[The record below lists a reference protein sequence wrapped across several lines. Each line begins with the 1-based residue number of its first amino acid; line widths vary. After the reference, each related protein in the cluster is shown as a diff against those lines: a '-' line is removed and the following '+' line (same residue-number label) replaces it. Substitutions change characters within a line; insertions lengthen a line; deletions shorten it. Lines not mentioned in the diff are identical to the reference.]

1 MNRNSG
7 QVDTRAHQPGSTA
20 AEAALATTRP
30 AEPQSSSWFGDSGE
44 SSQSIPPSQG
54 QERRQSPT
62 AKPSSQRTGLNTTS
76 PWWKSRAND
85 APPVQ
90 GGSALGRLYRAFLA
104 ARGVLSILL
113 MGGVLGAYL
122 LDGRVPLQL
131 VLMSAAYATAAL
143 MWWWWPAQ
151 RAAFDQGRQSLST
164 RQALGTIG
172 IDLGSFALL
181 SFTAPGFNVNS
192 AALMAL
198 PVLMS
203 AVLLPRYLAVAT
215 AAAATLILLAGTV
228 LESLL
233 KGGMASSVSAAG
245 LTGFGLFSVA
255 LLVSEL
261 TARLAKEQS
270 SARSHQE
277 QARQQAQL
285 NRLVIEEMPEGVLV
299 VDRQGRVRSANP
311 SARQLLSA
319 HGKTPAPPFQL
330 RGVPAWA
337 ALVKAIEN
345 AFNTPPRP
353 HDTHDLNL
361 QFDDQSK
368 RALRMRVKFTRGH
381 SGQHVDDL
389 CVLFIEDQRAV
400 HSRARQDKLAAMGR
414 MSAGIAHEVRN
425 PLAAIAQANE
435 LLAEDASTPGQ
446 ARLSRMI
453 ADNVD
458 RLKRIVDDV
467 LTVAPGMRQD
477 SPAIDI
483 DRMLRTV
490 VEEWRQIH
498 PGEQAA
504 HTLRLSCDGL
514 PPRELGQAALVS
526 FEPEHLR
533 RVMVNLLDN
542 ALLHGSSPQ
551 GCIEVHAQVL
561 STFDQ
566 PSQVLVSVFSA
577 GSIIDAD
584 TERSL
589 FEPFFSTRSRGTGL
603 GLYICRELCER
614 HGAAIDYRPHPPT
627 QRLRNEFYLLL
638 VMVEPLNH
646 APSHTPGLA
655 G

>member
-1 MNRNSG
+1 MKRNVSTRRPTQASRRQPEPSRRSG
-7 QVDTRAHQPGSTA
+7 QSQDP
-20 AEAALATTRP
+20 ALATTRP
-30 AEPQSSSWFGDSGE
+30 AEPSSSSWFGGLDDTLASTPE
-44 SSQSIPPSQG
+44 LPSQG
-54 QERRQSPT
+54 PLPERRGKGS
-62 AKPSSQRTGLNTTS
+62 ARTQPPGQ
-76 PWWKSRAND
+76 PWWRSRVND
-85 APPVQ
+85 SAPVA

-104 ARGVLSILL
+104 ARGALSVLLV
-113 MGGVLGAYL
+113 GGVLGAYWL
-122 LDGRVPLQL
+122 ERSVPLPVVAMSL
-131 VLMSAAYATAAL
+131 VYAAL
-143 MWWWWPAQ
+143 TLGWWWWPVQ
-151 RAAFDQGRQSLST
+151 RAAFDQGRQSLSP

-172 IDLGSFALL
+172 VDLGSFAVL
-181 SFTAPGFNVNS
+181 SFMAPGFNVNS

-198 PVLMS
+198 PVLMA

-215 AAAATLILLAGTV
+215 AAAATLILLSGTV

-233 KGGMASSVSAAG
+233 RGNMASSISAAG

-285 NRLVIEEMPEGVLV
+285 NRLVIEEMSEGVLV

-319 HGKTPAPPFQL
+319 HGQTPMPPFQL

-353 HDTHDLNL
+353 HDTYDLNL
-361 QFDDQSK
+361 HFDDQSK
-368 RALRMRVKFTRGH
+368 RALRMRVKFTRGR

-414 MSAGIAHEVRN
+414 MTAGIAHEVRN
-425 PLAAIAQANE
+425 PLAAIAQANA
-435 LLAEDASTPGQ
+435 LMAEDATTPSQ
-446 ARLSRMI
+446 ARLTTMV

-467 LTVAPGMRQD
+467 LTVAPGMRQE

-490 VEEWRQIH
+490 VEEWRQLH
-498 PGEQAA
+498 ADEPVAQGV
-504 HTLRLSCDGL
+504 RLLCDGL
-514 PPRELGQAALVS
+514 PPRELGQPALVY

-533 RVMVNLLDN
+533 RVLVNLLDN
-542 ALLHGSSPQ
+542 ALRHGGGTPSS
-551 GCIEVHAQVL
+551 IEVSAQVL
-561 STFDQ
+561 RAFEQ
-566 PSQVLVSVFSA
+566 PSQVMVSVFSD
-577 GSIIDAD
+577 GPVIDTD

-614 HGAAIDYRPHPPT
+614 HGAAIDFRPHPPT
-627 QRLRNEFYLLL
+627 NKSRNEFYLLL
-638 VMVEPLNH
+638 AMAEPMPPM
-646 APSHTPGLA
+646 A
-655 G
+655 